1 MEWYYTF
8 LMLIGLLLILILS
21 GLPVAFA
28 FMAANFI
35 IMYFLMGGTGSF
47 SMAIQSAFS
56 MLNNFMLVP
65 IALFIIMGDILF
77 QSGAA
82 WRVIDSLDKWV
93 GHIPARLS
101 ILGVVAGAVFAV
113 LNGVPMGTTAML
125 GSVFVPE
132 MRKRGYSKLMSIGP
146 VLGGGGLAMVIPP
159 SAMAVLLG
167 SLADVSIGALL
178 IACIAPGLMLTG
190 LYIIY
195 ILYQAIVHPNSVPRY
210 AAGKPTPKERM
221 TALLYIL
228 PLAGVIFM
236 VTGVIF
242 FGIATPTEASATG
255 ALASFG
261 LVALYRCFSWNA
273 LNKSILSS
281 VQVTIMVMIIITGS
295 TAFCQI
301 LAVSGCTHGL
311 ARFAAGLKI
320 SPILTVIAM
329 QSAVV
334 LLGLFMDL
342 ISITMITV
350 PIFMPV
356 VNALGVDPLWFF
368 TMMLFNL
375 CAATL
380 TPPFGMLLFT
390 MKGVAPPDISMADI
404 IRASLPFFVMDLVI
418 IGLVFIFPSIAL
430 WLPAQ
435 MG

>member
-1 MEWYYTF
+1 MEWYYVF
-8 LMLIGLLLILILS
+8 LILIGLLLILILS

-35 IMYFLMGGTGSF
+35 IMYSLMGGTGSF
-47 SMAIQSAFS
+47 SLAIHSAFT

-125 GSVFVPE
+125 GAVFVPE

-178 IACIAPGLMLTG
+178 IACIVPGLLLTT

-195 ILYQAIVHPNSVPRY
+195 ILYQAIAHPDLVPKY
-210 AAGKPTPKERM
+210 AAGKPTFNEKM
-221 TALLYIL
+221 TALLYII

-242 FGIATPTEASATG
+242 LGIATPTEASATG

-261 LVALYRCFSWNA
+261 LVALYRCFSLNA
-273 LNKSILSS
+273 LNRSIFSS

-295 TAFCQI
+295 VAFCQI

-320 SPILTVIAM
+320 SPMLTVMAM
-329 QSAVV
+329 QLAVV

-356 VNALGVDPLWFF
+356 VNALGIDPLWFC

-390 MKGVAPPDISMADI
+390 MKGVATPDISMGDI
-404 IRASLPFFVMDLVI
+404 IRASLPFFLMDIVLI
-418 IGLVFIFPSIAL
+418 ALVFLFPSIAL
-430 WLPAQ
+430 WLPAR
-435 MG
+435 MK